1 MLNESIGFPW
11 RTHPQV
17 DGRRLLVRIF
27 FFSSSLSH
35 SNFNSSLRESDATI
49 VTTSYDYES
58 SSLDAIKQ
66 WYSDMQKEV
75 HVLGPL
81 LPFGF
86 GTEPQS
92 TEEGASVAIETFLG
106 QMLLQHGK
114 RSVFFVRY
122 SFFGVPITKFK
133 KFSDLL
139 WHSLLASS
147 PGVYRRVDRS
157 PD

>member
-11 RTHPQV
+11 RTHSQ
-17 DGRRLLVRIF
+17 DNGKRLLVRII

-35 SNFNSSLRESDATI
+35 SSFNSSIRESDATI
-49 VTTSYDYES
+49 VTTSYDYDS

-66 WYSDMQKEV
+66 WYSDMQKDV

-81 LPFGF
+81 LPIGF

-114 RSVFFVRY
+114 RSVFFVRC
-122 SFFGVPITKFK
+122 
-133 KFSDLL
+133 FSLFLGSTNEIKNVSDFL
-139 WHSLLASS
+139 WHCRLAPS
-147 PGVYRRVDRS
+147 PGVY
-157 PD
+157 